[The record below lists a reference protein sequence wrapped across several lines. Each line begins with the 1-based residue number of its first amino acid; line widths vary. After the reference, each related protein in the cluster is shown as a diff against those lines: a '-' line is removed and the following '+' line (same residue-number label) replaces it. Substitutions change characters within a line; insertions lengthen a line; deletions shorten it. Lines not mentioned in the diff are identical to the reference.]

1 MMKNF
6 FIATL
11 AAAWSAAAFA
21 APELTA
27 NEKKLAA
34 RPLTDYAALI
44 TPPEVPRAFDVHR
57 EGCPVCGDKIKK
69 HGMYSWI
76 IDEAK
81 PFKLQCPE
89 CKTVFPDNDYAAYLQ
104 SGLKDQSLL
113 TGKYVDDG
121 RGWKDGDK
129 PGKYW
134 FVAYY
139 NHWTLKRRIES
150 LLPQLANA
158 YVRTGDSAFAERALV
173 MLDKLAEYYPRYDH
187 NQQSRYAEEVAP
199 RYTGRIVNA
208 IWETGIAASVADSWR
223 KVAPALDQETP
234 ALCAATGKD
243 NAALRANIEN
253 NMLRVM
259 ADDIMSENGRIRG
272 NFGMHQWALLKIA
285 IALKGRGGEP
295 DDQAMVRWVTDYR
308 KNSTPSSAPFD
319 YVLYNNIFGDG
330 APMESPGYNAGWLNC
345 IAVMADMLRDYGI
358 NYAELHPFSKRLFT
372 YPAKLVVCGVYSPSS
387 GDSGNIRG
395 RASYGGSINTLRY
408 SFATNPCPESASL
421 LLTARGLAAE
431 EREAAEKLA
440 DPLFG
445 YRSNLLSAYG
455 VASLQN
461 ENQEK
466 PLAYW
471 LSFGFYPGH
480 KHFDA
485 LHLELFTGTGP
496 LMPDFGYPDSAS
508 GDDPTRFAFYSNT
521 LVHNTMVVDAKA
533 QDARAGRILAYD
545 PGNFAQYIRAEAP
558 DVYPGMTKY
567 ERSGLAVEPAPGKLI
582 VLDVFRAAGGKQHDL
597 FFHSAGETVET
608 NLELKPQSGG
618 TLAGEKVEVGA
629 FYDDPRYAGETKG
642 PRNFSRY
649 RGSGYQYLTN
659 VRSGAN
665 RPGVVLTLPVSETA
679 KLLESGKG
687 TYLRMH
693 PVAGDAETLI
703 LSEGPPPRTQRGAP
717 GKVVFVTR
725 RRVAGEGEENFKSS
739 FATVLENGPGTLI
752 SSVEALKQ
760 TEESV
765 VLKIKLD
772 NGDTLYCFDA
782 VAPQSEFK
790 FDGIAFA
797 GQSGAVLV
805 GQDGKEKS
813 SYSYGEKP
821 AFKAKVA
828 AMDLKGETLTLD
840 RDIPAELAVKGAF
853 FTVGQAAYRIGEV
866 SGKTVKLLDQSPV
879 RGLFRFESFDEQQRT
894 GEVSPQLVLARG
906 KLALYEADGKTWVGE
921 AHSQSNAG
929 RLRVELPAKVETG
942 KDYLLSECSP
952 GDEFTLVTSQRK

>member
-1 MMKNF
+1 MKKF
-6 FIATL
+6 LFAILATI
-11 AAAWSAAAFA
+11 WSVAVIA

-27 NEKKLAA
+27 NEKKLAE
-34 RPLTDYAALI
+34 RPLAEYAALI

-69 HGMYSWI
+69 HGRYSWI
-76 IDEAK
+76 IDETK

-89 CKTVFPDNDYAAYLQ
+89 CKTVFPDNDYAAYLK
-104 SGLKDQSLL
+104 SDFKDRSLL

-139 NHWTLKRRIES
+139 NHWTMKRWAGS
-150 LLPQLANA
+150 LLPQLAGA
-158 YVRTGDSAFAERALV
+158 YVRTGDAAFAERAIV

-187 NQQSRYAEEVAP
+187 NKQSRYAEEVNP
-199 RYTGRIVNA
+199 RYTGRIINT
-208 IWETGIAASVADSWR
+208 IWETGIATSVADSWH
-223 KVAPALDQETP
+223 KVAPVLDQESP
-234 ALCAATGKD
+234 ALRAVTGKD
-243 NAALRANIEN
+243 NDAIRANIEN

-259 ADDIMSENGRIRG
+259 ANDIMSGNGRIQG
-272 NFGMHQWALLKIA
+272 NFGMHQRALLKIA
-285 IALKGRGGEP
+285 IALKGRGGDP

-308 KNSTPSSAPFD
+308 KNSVPSSTPFD
-319 YVLYNNIFGDG
+319 YVLYDNVFGDG
-330 APMESPGYNAGWLNC
+330 APMESPEYNGLWLNC
-345 IAVMADMLRDYGI
+345 IAMVVDMLRDYGI
-358 NYAELHPFSKRLFT
+358 NYAELHPSSKRLFT
-372 YPAKLVVCGVYSPSS
+372 YPAKLVVCGTYSPSS
-387 GDSGNIRG
+387 GDTGNIG
-395 RASYGGSINTLRY
+395 AKKIYAGSIDTLRY
-408 SFATNPCPESASL
+408 SFATNPCPESAAL
-421 LLTARGLAAE
+421 LLTARRLPAAE
-431 EREAAEKLA
+431 REVAEKLA

-461 ENQEK
+461 ENREK
-466 PLAYW
+466 PVAYW

-480 KHFDA
+480 KHRDA

-508 GDDPTRFAFYSNT
+508 GDDPSLFAFYRNT
-521 LVHNTMVVDAKA
+521 LSHNTMVVDAKA
-533 QDARAGRILAYD
+533 QDNRTGRILAYD
-545 PGNFAQYIRAEAP
+545 PGKFAQYIRAEAP

-567 ERSGLAVEPAPGKLI
+567 ERSGLVVEPEPGKMI

-597 FFHSAGETVET
+597 FFHSAGEKVET

-618 TLAGEKVEVGA
+618 TLAGEKVEFGA
-629 FYDDPRYAGETKG
+629 FYDDPRYAGEIKG
-642 PRNFSRY
+642 PRSFGGY

-665 RPGVVLTLPVSETA
+665 RPGAVLTLPVSETA
-679 KLLESGKG
+679 GLFASGKG
-687 TYLRMH
+687 TYLRIH
-693 PVAGDAETLI
+693 PVTGDAETLF

-717 GKVVFVTR
+717 DKVVFVTR
-725 RRVAGEGEENFKSS
+725 RRVAGEGEENLKSS
-739 FATVLENGPGTLI
+739 FVTVLENGPGTLI
-752 SSVEALKQ
+752 TSVEALKQ
-760 TEESV
+760 TEEVV

-790 FDGIAFA
+790 LDGFAFA

-821 AFKAKVA
+821 AFKAKIVA
-828 AMDLKGETLTLD
+828 VDLKGETLTLD
-840 RDIPAELAVKGAF
+840 REIPAELAIKGAF
-853 FTVGQAAYRIGEV
+853 FTAGKAAYQIGEV

-879 RGLFRFESFDEQQRT
+879 RGLFRFESFDEQQRI
-894 GEVSPQLVLARG
+894 GVVSPLLVLARG
-906 KLALYEADGKTWVGE
+906 KLALYAADGKTWVGE
-921 AHSQSNAG
+921 AYSQSNAG
-929 RLRVELPAKVETG
+929 CLRVELPAKVETG
-942 KDYLLSECSP
+942 KDYFLSECLP
-952 GDEFTLVTSQRK
+952 GDEFTLVASQIK